1 MYAMNRRL
9 MVIINRVVN
18 RIVRLTGMKR
28 FRGARLLYLTTVG
41 RKSGKSRTVPLA
53 FVRDDEDYV
62 VAASNGG
69 SDWEPAWWLNLQS
82 QPQAT
87 MEVDGIK
94 ATVTAS
100 AVDDQDRDRLWQ
112 RLSDQLDTYDG
123 YQSKVSRQIA
133 LVRLQ
138 PAEDLA

>member
-1 MYAMNRRL
+1 
-9 MVIINRVVN
+9 
-18 RIVRLTGMKR
+18 
-28 FRGARLLYLTTVG
+28 
-41 RKSGKSRTVPLA
+41 
-53 FVRDDEDYV
+53 
-62 VAASNGG
+62 
-69 SDWEPAWWLNLQS
+69 
-82 QPQAT
+82 

-123 YQSKVSRQIA
+123 YQRKVSRRIA

-138 PAEDLA
+138 PVEPPRPE